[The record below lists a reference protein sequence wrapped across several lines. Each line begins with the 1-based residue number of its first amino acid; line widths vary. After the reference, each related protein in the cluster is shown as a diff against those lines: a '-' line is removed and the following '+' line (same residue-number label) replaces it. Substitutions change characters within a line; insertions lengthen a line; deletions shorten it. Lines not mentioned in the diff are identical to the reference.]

1 MVDTNTARQSILIV
15 EYVVFIVEYIHAGSV
30 RTFQKTF
37 NLEMIYN
44 LTLYVTTYTYQQLT

>member
-1 MVDTNTARQSILIV
+1 MVDTNTAHQSILIV
-15 EYVVFIVEYIHAGSV
+15 EYVVFIVEYVHAGSV

-44 LTLYVTTYTYQQLT
+44 LTLCVTTYTYQQLL